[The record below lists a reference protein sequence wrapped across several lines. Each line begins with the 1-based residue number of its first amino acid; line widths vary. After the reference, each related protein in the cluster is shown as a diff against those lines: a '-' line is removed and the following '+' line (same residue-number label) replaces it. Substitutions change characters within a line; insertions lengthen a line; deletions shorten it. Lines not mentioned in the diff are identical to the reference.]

1 MTISAFDRQPIVVR
15 FFAVKLLLSRLKFLE
30 NLATLHQQT
39 KLVNEQA
46 DKIEILVAKC
56 SAELKKNQQ
65 LISTLQ
71 AELDKIRQ
79 IRATLVASA
88 HQRASQ

>member
-1 MTISAFDRQPIVVR
+1 MTIRALDRQPIIVR

-39 KLVNEQA
+39 KVLNEQA
-46 DKIEILVAKC
+46 DKIEVLVAKC
-56 SAELKKNQQ
+56 SAELEKKQQ

-71 AELDKIRQ
+71 AELDKIQRL
-79 IRATLVASA
+79 RATLIASA